1 MSDVLYEGLAP
12 ATVRDPFCKG
22 SVVRY
27 LRFHSRRRRHRQQQ
41 RSRGAAHRRRPA
53 GCTPRHRAAANA
65 DAHLP
70 TQPPSPTDGVSQQIA
85 SARALRPHSRPPRAS
100 GRREG
105 AALPLTPL
113 VQKTPLPRATGTAPL
128 PRFSSSGRRRTP
140 TQPPTAAR
148 LPCPPGPYPRLTHAR
163 SHAWSVARPA
173 ARTHA

>member
-1 MSDVLYEGLAP
+1 MYEGLAP

-27 LRFHSRRRRHRQQQ
+27 LRFHRRRRRHRQQQ
-41 RSRGAAHRRRPA
+41 RSRGAAHRRRPT
-53 GCTPRHRAAANA
+53 GCTPRHRAAAGA
-65 DAHLP
+65 DGHLP
-70 TQPPSPTDGVSQQIA
+70 TPPPFPPDGVSQQIA
-85 SARALRPHSRPPRAS
+85 SAPALLPHSRPPRAS

-105 AALPLTPL
+105 AALLPTPL

-128 PRFSSSGRRRTP
+128 PRFSSSG

-163 SHAWSVARPA
+163 SHACSVARPP